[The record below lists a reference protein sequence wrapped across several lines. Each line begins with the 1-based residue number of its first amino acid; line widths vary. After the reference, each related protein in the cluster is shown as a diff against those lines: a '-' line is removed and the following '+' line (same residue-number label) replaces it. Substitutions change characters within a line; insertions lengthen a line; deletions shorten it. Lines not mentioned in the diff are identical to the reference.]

1 MFGSTPRSGAS
12 AYGNVGLETGVVSA
26 SPHKLIVMLFDGA
39 LAALA
44 KAMHDIKA
52 GNVPAKG
59 KSISQAI
66 SIIDNGLRASLDK
79 KSGGEIAISL
89 DALYQYM
96 SERLLVANLKNA
108 IDILEEISGLLKD
121 LRGAWVAIGTDPAV
135 AAPQAAQPVPMA
147 RDPLAPSSSRMVKA

>member
-1 MFGSTPRSGAS
+1 
-12 AYGNVGLETGVVSA
+12 LETGVVSA

-44 KAMHDIKA
+44 KAVHDMKA

-79 KSGGEIAISL
+79 KDGGEIATSL

-96 SERLLVANLKNA
+96 SERLLLANLRNA
-108 IDILEEISGLLKD
+108 IDIIEEVANLLKD
-121 LRGAWVAIGTDPAV
+121 LRSAWVQIGTDPAV
-135 AAPQAAQPVPMA
+135 LPQAVQPAQMA
-147 RDPLAPSSSRMVKA
+147 RDPLAPASSRMVKA

>member
-1 MFGSTPRSGAS
+1 MFGSTTRSGAS

-44 KAMHDIKA
+44 KAMHDMKM

-79 KSGGEIAISL
+79 KSGGDIATSL

-96 SERLLVANLKNA
+96 SERLLLANLKNA
-108 IDILEEISGLLKD
+108 PEILDEIHGLLGE
-121 LRGAWVAIGTDPAV
+121 LRGAWVAIGTDPA
-135 AAPQAAQPVPMA
+135 AAPQAAQSAPLV
-147 RDPLAPSSSRMVKA
+147 RDPLAPMTSRMFKA

>member
-1 MFGSTPRSGAS
+1 MFGSTTRSGAS

-44 KAMHDIKA
+44 KAVHDMKA

-79 KSGGEIAISL
+79 KLGGDIATSL
-89 DALYQYM
+89 EALYQYM
-96 SERLLVANLKNA
+96 SERLLLANLQNST
-108 IDILEEISGLLKD
+108 DIVEEISGLLKE
-121 LRGAWVAIGTDPAV
+121 LRSAWVQIGTDPAV
-135 AAPQAAQPVPMA
+135 MPQPVQPAQMA
-147 RDPLAPSSSRMVKA
+147 RDPLAPASSRMVKA

>member
-1 MFGSTPRSGAS
+1 MFGSTLRSGAS

-26 SPHKLIVMLFDGA
+26 TPHKLIVMLFDGA

-44 KAMHDIKA
+44 KAMHDMKA

-79 KSGGEIAISL
+79 KSGGEIAVSL
-89 DALYQYM
+89 DALYEYM
-96 SERLLVANLKNA
+96 SERLLVANLKNDA
-108 IDILEEISGLLKD
+108 NILEEISGLLKD

-135 AAPQAAQPVPMA
+135 AAPQAAQPIHMA
-147 RDPLAPSSSRMVKA
+147 RDPLAPASSRMVKA